1 MPYTFKYGDN
11 SRDLTA
17 RFPLCHAI
25 SWPLRRRSADE
36 VRVSLLGVG
45 DPVGAIASGDLTA
58 PMLNVSPADPY
69 AYILLGVLV
78 VFQIPRF
85 LRSVLAFLRDWD
97 DYKANRPR
105 R

>member
-1 MPYTFKYGDN
+1 
-11 SRDLTA
+11 
-17 RFPLCHAI
+17 
-25 SWPLRRRSADE
+25 
-36 VRVSLLGVG
+36 
-45 DPVGAIASGDLTA
+45 
-58 PMLNVSPADPY
+58 MLNVSPADPY